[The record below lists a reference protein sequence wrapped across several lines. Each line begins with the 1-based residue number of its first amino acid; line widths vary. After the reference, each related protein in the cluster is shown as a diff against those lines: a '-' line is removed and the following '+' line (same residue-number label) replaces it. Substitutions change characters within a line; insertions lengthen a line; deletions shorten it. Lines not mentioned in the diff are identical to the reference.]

1 MQQSV
6 FLPWVGQDKR
16 KMPSTIIQDISQ
28 HNFHEVL
35 KPTPFHPRVDD
46 NCLTKNWMDW
56 NGYLTA
62 RTCDTLAAEY
72 FAIRSSCSVMDLTP
86 MGKYRINGPDANKFL
101 NRLVTR
107 DVSMLR
113 PQRVSYVVMCN
124 DEGKVLDDATIFHLS
139 EGDYRLCCQHHQ
151 LDWLIISSLGM
162 DVFIE
167 EETHDVAALAVQGP
181 TSASVLKLAGIDEIG
196 QLKPYDILHTQLHG
210 FEVTVSR
217 TGYTGDLGYELWTSP
232 DNALTMWDAIFEVKQ
247 KGFYDIRT
255 IGLSALEMV
264 RIEAG
269 FILPGDDFNTAE
281 TAIRADRVRS
291 PYEVGL
297 GWVVNLDKPSFTGKR
312 ALLDEKKKPIK
323 RRLLRLEV
331 SGNKAPQDSFLYA
344 GKGGKRIGTI
354 MTQIWSPILK
364 ANLAMAD
371 VEFAGGSQ
379 PNDIWAE
386 IYYQKELEW
395 HVSWAK
401 GKVWNKPFWSHP
413 RRSASPPDSC

>member
-1 MQQSV
+1 
-6 FLPWVGQDKR
+6 
-16 KMPSTIIQDISQ
+16 
-28 HNFHEVL
+28 
-35 KPTPFHPRVDD
+35 
-46 NCLTKNWMDW
+46 MDW

-62 RTCDTLAAEY
+62 RTYDTLAAEY

-151 LDWLIISSLGM
+151 LDWLMISSLGM
-162 DVFIE
+162 DVSIE

-181 TSASVLKLAGIDEIG
+181 TSASALKLAGIDEIE

-210 FEVTVSR
+210 FEVMVSR

-232 DNALTMWDAIFEVKQ
+232 DNALNMWDAIFEVKQ

-395 HVSWAK
+395 RVSWAK
-401 GKVWNKPFWSHP
+401 GKVWNKPFWTHP
-413 RRSASPPDSC
+413 RRSASPPGSY